1 MGRSRDVELW
11 ELWRGRLLR
20 FESLNQTIAE
30 FCRWE
35 GVSQAAFYLWR
46 KKLQDEAPGK
56 KLNQRPLFVPVM
68 SAVRSVNESVAVV
81 VMILRDGTRV
91 ELPAGDHQLIAHVVK
106 SVADLRGGACLELHQ
121 RNPRRSAGRQH
132 RLLQPAP

>member
-1 MGRSRDVELW
+1 MGRRNSVAVRTLWQSRL
-11 ELWRGRLLR
+11 RR

-35 GVSQAAFYLWR
+35 GISQAAFYLWR

-56 KLNQRPLFVPVM
+56 KQNQRPLFVPVM

-81 VMILRDGTRV
+81 VMILPAGTRV
-91 ELPAGDHQLIAHVVK
+91 ELLAGDHQLIAHVVK
-106 SVADLRGGACLELHQ
+106 SVADLRGGD
-121 RNPRRSAGRQH
+121 R
-132 RLLQPAP
+132 

>member
-1 MGRSRDVELW
+1 MCRSRDAELW

-56 KLNQRPLFVPVM
+56 KQNQRPLFVPVM

-91 ELPAGDHQLIAHVVK
+91 ELPTGDHQLIAHVVK
-106 SVADLRGGACLELHQ
+106 SVADLRGGD
-121 RNPRRSAGRQH
+121 R
-132 RLLQPAP
+132 